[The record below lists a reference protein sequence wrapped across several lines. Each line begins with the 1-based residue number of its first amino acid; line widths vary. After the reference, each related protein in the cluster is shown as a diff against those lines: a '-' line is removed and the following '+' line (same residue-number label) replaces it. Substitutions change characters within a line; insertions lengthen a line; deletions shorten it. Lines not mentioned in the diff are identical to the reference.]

1 MTLFNEFLIIFA
13 RDINKD
19 VAGKYTVKVSN
30 HSGSTEE
37 SFMIYISG
45 LPGAPIGPLEMSEI
59 ASYTCKL
66 YWSSQEFDAG
76 SKITYYLVERRTSDT
91 MNGLSLPACALYLH
105 DDSAFPLPS
114 DVISTAK

>member
-1 MTLFNEFLIIFA
+1 MTLFDELLIIFM

-45 LPGAPIGPLEMSEI
+45 LPGVPIEPLEISEI
-59 ASYTCKL
+59 ASYTRKL
-66 YWSSQEFDAG
+66 YWSSQDLMLAP
-76 SKITYYLVERRTSDT
+76 R
-91 MNGLSLPACALYLH
+91 LPTIL
-105 DDSAFPLPS
+105 
-114 DVISTAK
+114 

>member
-1 MTLFNEFLIIFA
+1 MTLFDELLIIFM

-37 SFMIYISG
+37 SFMTYISG

-66 YWSSQEFDAG
+66 YWSSQEFDAD
-76 SKITYYLVERRTSDT
+76 SKITHYLVERRDIRH
-91 MNGLSLPACALYLH
+91 NE
-105 DDSAFPLPS
+105 
-114 DVISTAK
+114 

>member
-37 SFMIYISG
+37 PFMIYISG
-45 LPGAPIGPLEMSEI
+45 LPDAPIGPLEVTEI
-59 ASYTCKL
+59 ACKL

-76 SKITYYLVERRTSDT
+76 SKFTHYLVERRDIRH
-91 MNGLSLPACALYLH
+91 NEWIVIASLCFV
-105 DDSAFPLPS
+105 SA
-114 DVISTAK
+114 

>member
-1 MTLFNEFLIIFA
+1 M

-37 SFMIYISG
+37 SFMTYISG

-59 ASYTCKL
+59 AKL
-66 YWSSQEFDAG
+66 YWSSQEFDAD
-76 SKITYYLVERRTSDT
+76 SKITHYLVERRDIRH
-91 MNGLSLPACALYLH
+91 NE
-105 DDSAFPLPS
+105 
-114 DVISTAK
+114 